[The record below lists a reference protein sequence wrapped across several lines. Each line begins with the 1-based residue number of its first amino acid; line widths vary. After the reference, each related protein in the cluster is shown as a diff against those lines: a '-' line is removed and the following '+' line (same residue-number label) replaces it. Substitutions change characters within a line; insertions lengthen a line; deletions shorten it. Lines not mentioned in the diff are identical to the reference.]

1 VPNIVKTNNFV
12 IQKYLEKPLLLWKR
26 KFDIRLWVLVAQD
39 GKCYQFKEGYIRTS
53 SVKYDTSPGSLD
65 KAFIHLTNNAV
76 QKFNDN
82 YGAFEEGNQL
92 SLKQGSVQLR
102 SQGIEMEISD
112 VVEGPIQTIIKDTLR
127 SVETKLNPQGRKF
140 CFEIFG
146 YDFIIDETLKPWLI
160 EVNTNPC
167 LEESSSLLR
176 VLIPRMVD
184 DALKLTLDVVY
195 PPRKKV
201 KDFLSPTE
209 KPETIDIVIC
219 SEPGLGSGTEGTKE
233 IQRVGES

>member
-1 VPNIVKTNNFV
+1 MLS
-12 IQKYLEKPLLLWKR
+12 IQGGLHP
-26 KFDIRLWVLVAQD
+26 
-39 GKCYQFKEGYIRTS
+39 TS
-53 SVKYDTSPGSLD
+53 SVEYDTSPESLD

-102 SQGIEMEISD
+102 SQGIDLEISD
-112 VVEGPIQTIIKDTLR
+112 VVEGPIQTIIKDSLR

-146 YDFIIDETLKPWLI
+146 YDFIIDKTLKPWLI

-201 KDFLSPTE
+201 KESTE
-209 KPETIDIVIC
+209 KPETTIDIVIC
-219 SEPGLGSGTEGTKE
+219 SEPGLGSGIAGGEKD

>member
-1 VPNIVKTNNFV
+1 MLTNFTNLESVPNIVKTNNFV
-12 IQKYLEKPLLLWKR
+12 IQKYLEKPILLRKR

-53 SVKYDTSPGSLD
+53 SVEYDTSPESLD

-102 SQGIEMEISD
+102 SQGIDLELSD
-112 VVEGPIQTIIKDTLR
+112 VVYGPIQAIIKDTLR
-127 SVETKLNPQGRKF
+127 SVEAKLNPQGRKF

-146 YDFIIDETLKPWLI
+146 YDFIID
-160 EVNTNPC
+160 
-167 LEESSSLLR
+167 
-176 VLIPRMVD
+176 
-184 DALKLTLDVVY
+184 
-195 PPRKKV
+195 
-201 KDFLSPTE
+201 
-209 KPETIDIVIC
+209 
-219 SEPGLGSGTEGTKE
+219 
-233 IQRVGES
+233 